1 MIRHVITLQLNLL
14 QIKHAKILYQHVL
27 LNKVGV
33 VLQDQIV
40 ELLFKLLVL
49 LIIWEKTAF
58 GMAQHV
64 LIKHVQMLWLQIKLM
79 QVVNHI

>member
-1 MIRHVITLQLNLL
+1 MLQLNLS
-14 QIKHAKILYQHVL
+14 QIKHAKILFQHVL

-49 LIIWEKTAF
+49 LIIWVKIAF
-58 GMAQHV
+58 GMVQLV